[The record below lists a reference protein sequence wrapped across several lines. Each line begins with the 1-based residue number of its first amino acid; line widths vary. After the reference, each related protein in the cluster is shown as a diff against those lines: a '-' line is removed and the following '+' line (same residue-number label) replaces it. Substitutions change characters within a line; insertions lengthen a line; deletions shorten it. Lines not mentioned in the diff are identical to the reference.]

1 MRALVTGGAGF
12 IGSHL
17 VDRLVAEGH
26 TVTVIDPAEP
36 ADPFPEGT
44 EHIRI
49 TLQAAAKAGTIDAN
63 GKRRPFDTV
72 YHLAGPVGPVGV
84 LERAGTI
91 VTDIV
96 GMAEVLQRFTCPV
109 VYVSTSEVYGLQAQP
124 VDESRPAVIG
134 AAASARA
141 EYAVGKL
148 AGEMMLR
155 NSYRMDVRI
164 IRPFN
169 VAGPR
174 QMPTGGFVIP
184 RFVEQAL
191 AGEPLTV
198 YGDGAAVRAFTHVY
212 DIVDGI
218 IRAGAKA
225 GARGRVFNLGNNEN
239 ACSILE
245 LAAEVANHPALIV
258 NVSGIDLVDPRTLH
272 GESFAGAP
280 DKTPLTAEAYSRLN
294 WSPTRDRA
302 TVITDYIEWRL
313 GRE

>member
-12 IGSHL
+12 IGSNL
-17 VDRLVAEGH
+17 VDVLHAQGH
-26 TVTVIDPAEP
+26 DVTVVDPATP
-36 ADPFPEGT
+36 ADPFPKGV
-44 EHIRI
+44 EHIEQ
-49 TLQAAAKAGTIDAN
+49 TLQLAATRRSVIDAK

-84 LERAGTI
+84 LERAGAI
-91 VTDIV
+91 VPDIV
-96 GMAEVLQRFTCPV
+96 EMAVILQRFTCPV

-124 VDESRPAVIG
+124 VDESRPAIIG
-134 AAASARA
+134 ATASARA

-155 NSYRMDVRI
+155 NSYRMDVRV

-174 QMPTGGFVIP
+174 QMPGGGFVLP

-198 YGDGAAVRAFTHVY
+198 YGDGTALRAFTHVY

-218 IRAGAKA
+218 IRAGQSSQAS
-225 GARGRVFNLGNNEN
+225 GRVFNLGNNAN

-245 LAAEVANHPALIV
+245 LAQEVAEVFGADIEF
-258 NVSGIDLVDPRTLH
+258 VDPKTLH
-272 GESFAGAP
+272 GPGFAEAP
-280 DKTPLTAEAYSRLN
+280 DKTPSTAEAYSRLN
-294 WSPTRDRA
+294 WSPGLDRA
-302 TVITDYIEWRL
+302 DVITDYIGWRL
-313 GRE
+313 ARG